1 MDIKVI
7 ASGSSGNCYRVS
19 DGTTTLLLDAG
30 IPFKQIQAGCGFKTS
45 DIKGAL
51 ITHRHGDH
59 AKAAPKLLERG
70 IDVYAPRDLGEI
82 CRGAKYLEP
91 LKKIVL
97 GSFIVLPFPVEHDVP
112 CFGYELESTETA
124 EKLLYVTDS
133 AYVKYTFKGLTHLM
147 VEANYSQEIIMD
159 NAKKGKVPLFL
170 AERVVKSHMSIET
183 LLELLR
189 ANDMSRVRQIY
200 LLHLSDNNSD
210 AEDFKRQA
218 QEETGAE
225 VYVF

>member
-1 MDIKVI
+1 M
-7 ASGSSGNCYRVS
+7 
-19 DGTTTLLLDAG
+19 
-30 IPFKQIQAGCGFKTS
+30 
-45 DIKGAL
+45 
-51 ITHRHGDH
+51 
-59 AKAAPKLLERG
+59 ERG
-70 IDVYAPRDLGEI
+70 IDVYAPRDLGKI

-183 LLELLR
+183 LLELLK

>member
-19 DGTTTLLLDAG
+19 NGTTTLLLDAG

-59 AKAAPKLLERG
+59 AKAVPDLLKRG
-70 IDVYAPRDLGEI
+70 IKVLAPPDVKNKFPDCVEAQP
-82 CRGAKYLEP
+82 LEYGY
-91 LKKIVL
+91 L
-97 GSFIVLPFPVEHDVP
+97 GSFEIMAFQVEHDVE
-112 CFGYELESTETA
+112 CYGYTLESMETN

-133 AYVKYTFKGLTHLM
+133 AYVKYTFQGLTHLM
-147 VEANYSQEIIMD
+147 VEANYGQEIIMG
-159 NAKKGKVPLFL
+159 NAKRGKVPLFL

-183 LLELLR
+183 LLELLK
-189 ANDMSRVRQIY
+189 ANDMSQVRQIY

-210 AEDFKRQA
+210 AEDFKRQV